1 MKQGVYMMGIQEQQA
16 DVVIL
21 GAGGGGYPAAFLL
34 ARAGLSV
41 VMADPIGNLGGN
53 CLAEGCIPSKAVR
66 EASLVRA
73 RAEKYDVF
81 GLSGSVPETNWRG
94 ILAHKDRVQTMR
106 YRQHHETINTSNVFF
121 HAGVGRILDERLIE
135 VETADETLRYI
146 FRYLILATGSR
157 PRPSS
162 LPGSQLAI
170 TSSDLFRLGADLPFP
185 QRLVILGGGY
195 IGVEV
200 ASMLNNLGTQVILL
214 QRAQRLLPGV
224 DPTLSQALYDGLSP
238 RVQIELG
245 AEATSIEKVTGGLQ
259 VHYLWSGQEHV
270 IAGDTVLMAT
280 GREPVLPEG
289 MQALDL
295 DQDRA
300 PDVNDRLQTGNP
312 HVYAPGDVNG
322 RNMLY
327 HSAVRQSLVAAH
339 TILSGGLPIDRMDFE
354 SVPFT
359 VFSEP
364 EVAWVGLTEQQ
375 AREHHGCIEIAHYD
389 YMVEPR
395 AQIFDEMQGFIRLI
409 FTCQTSRLV
418 GAQVVGLDA
427 AQVIAPLAFAV
438 NQGLGAVALTE
449 VVFPHPMI
457 QEGINKVARQFR
469 V

>member
-1 MKQGVYMMGIQEQQA
+1 MMGIQEQQT
-16 DVVIL
+16 DVLIL

-34 ARAGLSV
+34 ARAGLRV
-41 VMADPIGNLGGN
+41 VMVDPIGNLGGN

-73 RAEKYDVF
+73 RAEKYGVF
-81 GLSGSVPETNWRG
+81 GLSGPVPDTNWRG
-94 ILAHKDRVQTMR
+94 IMAHKDRVQNIR
-106 YRQHHETINTSNVFF
+106 YRQHHETINTSSVFF
-121 HAGVGRILDERLIE
+121 HAGVGHILDERLVE
-135 VETADETLRYI
+135 VETTDETLRHI
-146 FRYLILATGSR
+146 FKHLILATGSR

-162 LPGSQLAI
+162 LPGAQLAI

-200 ASMLNNLGTQVILL
+200 ASMLNNLGTQVTLL
-214 QRAQRLLPGV
+214 QRAEQLLSGV
-224 DPTLSQALYDGLSP
+224 DPTISQALYDGLSQ
-238 RVQIELG
+238 RVHIELG
-245 AEATSIEKVTGGLQ
+245 AEATSIEKVSGGLQ
-259 VHYLWSGQEHV
+259 VRYHQRGQEHV
-270 IAGDTVLMAT
+270 VAGDTVLMAA
-280 GREPVLPEG
+280 GRESVLPEG
-289 MQALDL
+289 MQALGL
-295 DQDRA
+295 HQSQA
-300 PDVNDRLQTGNP
+300 PAVNDRLQTNNP
-312 HVYAPGDVNG
+312 RVYAPGDVNG

-339 TILSGGLPIDRMDFE
+339 AILADGLPVDRMDFE

-364 EVAWVGLTEQQ
+364 EVAWVGLAEQQ
-375 AREHHGCIEIAHYD
+375 ARERHGCIEIAHYD
-389 YMVEPR
+389 YAVEPR

-409 FTCQTSRLV
+409 FTYQTSRLV

-457 QEGINKVARQFR
+457 TEGINKAARQFR

>member
-1 MKQGVYMMGIQEQQA
+1 MSNQEQQA

-34 ARAGLSV
+34 ARAGLRI
-41 VMADPIGNLGGN
+41 VMVDPMGNLGGN

-66 EASLVRA
+66 EATLVRA
-73 RAEKYDVF
+73 RAEKYAVC
-81 GLSGSVPETNWRG
+81 GLSGPVPEVNWKG
-94 ILAHKDRVQTMR
+94 ILAHKDRVQHIR

-121 HAGVGRILDERLIE
+121 HAGMARILDEKRVQ
-135 VETADETLRYI
+135 VETAHETLRYT
-146 FRYLILATGSR
+146 FRHLIVATGSQ

-162 LPGSQLAI
+162 LPGAQLAI
-170 TSSDLFRLGADLPFP
+170 TSSNLFRLGADLPFP

-200 ASMLNNLGTQVILL
+200 ASMLNNLGTQITLL
-214 QRAQRLLPGV
+214 QRAERLLPGV
-224 DPTLSQALYDGLSP
+224 DPTLSQALYAGLSQ
-238 RVQIELG
+238 RVRIELG
-245 AEATSIEKVTGGLQ
+245 AEATRIEKVTSSMQ
-259 VHYLWSGQEHV
+259 VRYRQGGQELT

-289 MQALDL
+289 MQALGL
-295 DQDRA
+295 DQFKA
-300 PDVNDRLQTGNP
+300 PSVNDHLQTSNP
-312 HVYAPGDVNG
+312 RAYASGDVNG
-322 RNMLY
+322 RSMLY

-339 TILSGGLPIDRMDFE
+339 TILADGLPVDRMDFA

-364 EVAWVGLTEQQ
+364 EAAWVGLTEQQ
-375 AREHHGCIEIAHYD
+375 ARERHGCIEIAGYD
-389 YMVEPR
+389 YAVEAR

-409 FTCQTSRLV
+409 FECQTSRLL

-427 AQVIAPLAFAV
+427 AQIIAPLALAV

-457 QEGINKVARQFR
+457 QEGINKAARQFHA
-469 V
+469 